1 MGANGERRRG
11 GLAHSSSGYTLM
23 EIMAAVVIVGIL
35 AAIAIPQYQRTVE
48 RGYWREAKDL
58 LLTIYYGE
66 QAYQINGVGF
76 YNVNEAG
83 GAAEWRIIY
92 TEEPNLPSV
101 PVAFAVTA
109 VCNRPTCDPETFTA
123 EATRSGGVCGD
134 WTRTIN
140 QDRGGT
146 WAGPPPC

>member
-1 MGANGERRRG
+1 MGAGV
-11 GLAHSSSGYTLM
+11 AHTSKGYTLIEVM
-23 EIMAAVVIVGIL
+23 VAVVIVAIL
-35 AAIAIPQYQRTVE
+35 ASVAIPQYLRTVE
-48 RGYWREAKDL
+48 LGYWREAKDL

-76 YNVNEAG
+76 YDVNEAG
-83 GAAEWRIIY
+83 GPAEWRIIY

-101 PVAFAVTA
+101 PVAFSVTG
-109 VCNRPTCDPETFTA
+109 VCNLPLCDPETFTA
-123 EATRSGGVCGD
+123 QASRSGGPCGG
-134 WTRTIN
+134 WTRTID